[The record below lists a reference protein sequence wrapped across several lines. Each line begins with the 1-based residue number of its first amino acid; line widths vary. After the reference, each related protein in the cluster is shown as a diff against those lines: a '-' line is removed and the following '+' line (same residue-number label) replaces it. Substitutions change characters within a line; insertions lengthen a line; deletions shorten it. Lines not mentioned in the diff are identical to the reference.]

1 MAEPRPVRL
10 IPSSSLEPLMTDID
24 DVFDDVQ
31 DAATGF
37 LNAEDRSLGHVLLG
51 VVVTAGFALAAT
63 LLAQKALSPRLSAA
77 DLRNG
82 ARPVTER
89 PRGAMSMI
97 VPAVFS
103 ATSLSAV
110 RVWNAPSQ
118 PRRNAAL
125 TLWAATQAVNALWLA
140 ARPAGRGLQI
150 GAAMASAGLAAAFA
164 HEARRLDPDAGKMA
178 APIGGGTR
186 MLNAIDRKV
195 DESRA
200 TVH

>member
-1 MAEPRPVRL
+1 
-10 IPSSSLEPLMTDID
+10 MTDID
-24 DVFDDVQ
+24 DVFDDAR
-31 DAATGF
+31 DAALDFVNG
-37 LNAEDRSLGHVLLG
+37 EDRSVGHVLLG
-51 VVVTAGFALAAT
+51 VAVTAGFALAAT
-63 LLAQKALSPRLSAA
+63 FLAQRAMRPRLSAA
-77 DLRNG
+77 EIASG

-125 TLWAATQAVNALWLA
+125 GLWAATQAVNAIWLA
-140 ARPAGRGLQI
+140 ARPAGRALQI

-164 HEARRLDPDAGKMA
+164 HEARRLDPEAGKMA

-186 MLNAIDRKV
+186 VLNAIDRKV
-195 DESRA
+195 NEVRP

>member
-1 MAEPRPVRL
+1 
-10 IPSSSLEPLMTDID
+10 MTDIGD
-24 DVFDDVQ
+24 FVEDAR
-31 DAATGF
+31 DAALDF
-37 LNAEDRSLGHVLLG
+37 VNANEDEIGHVLLG

-63 LLAQKALSPRLSAA
+63 FLANKALQPRLSAA
-77 DLRNG
+77 DVRKG

-110 RVWNAPSQ
+110 RVWNGPKN
-118 PRRNAAL
+118 PRRTGTLA
-125 TLWAATQAVNALWLA
+125 LWAATQVVNAIWLA
-140 ARPAGRGLQI
+140 SRPAGRGLQI

-164 HEARRLDPDAGKMA
+164 HEARKLDPAAGKLA
-178 APIGGGTR
+178 APIGGATR
-186 MLNAIDRKV
+186 VMNKV
-195 DESRA
+195 QDKLSDDHR

>member
-1 MAEPRPVRL
+1 
-10 IPSSSLEPLMTDID
+10 MTDIADFVD
-24 DVFDDVQ
+24 DAR
-31 DAATGF
+31 DAALDFVNG
-37 LNAEDRSLGHVLLG
+37 EDRDMGHVILG

-63 LLAQKALSPRLSAA
+63 LLANKALQPRLSAA
-77 DLRNG
+77 DIRSG

-110 RVWNAPSQ
+110 RVWNAPKN
-118 PRRNAAL
+118 PRRTGAL
-125 TLWAATQAVNALWLA
+125 TLWAATQVVNALWLA

-150 GAAMASAGLAAAFA
+150 AAAMASAGMAAAFA
-164 HEARRLDPDAGKMA
+164 HEARKLDEGAGKLA
-178 APIGGGTR
+178 SPIGGGTR
-186 MLNAIDRKV
+186 IMNKV
-195 DESRA
+195 QDKLSDDHR

>member
-10 IPSSSLEPLMTDID
+10 IPSSSLEALMTDID

-51 VVVTAGFALAAT
+51 VAVTAGFALAAT

-164 HEARRLDPDAGKMA
+164 HEARRLDPDAGKLA

-186 MLNAIDRKV
+186 MLNAIDRKA
-195 DESRA
+195 DEARA
-200 TVH
+200 TMH

>member
-1 MAEPRPVRL
+1 
-10 IPSSSLEPLMTDID
+10 MTDID
-24 DVFDDVQ
+24 DFVDDAR
-31 DAATGF
+31 DAALDFVNG
-37 LNAEDRSLGHVLLG
+37 EERSLGHVVLG
-51 VVVTAGFALAAT
+51 VAVTAGFALAAT
-63 LLAQKALSPRLSAA
+63 FLAQRALTPRISAE
-77 DLRNG
+77 DRRNG

-118 PRRNAAL
+118 GRRTAAL
-125 TLWAATQAVNALWLA
+125 SLWAATQAVNALWLA

-150 GAAMASAGLAAAFA
+150 AAAMASAGLAAAFA
-164 HEARRLDPDAGKMA
+164 HEARKLDPDAGKLA
-178 APIGGGTR
+178 SPIGGGTR
-186 MLNAIDRKV
+186 VMNAIGRRV
-195 DESRA
+195 DDDRA

>member
-1 MAEPRPVRL
+1 
-10 IPSSSLEPLMTDID
+10 MTDID
-24 DVFDDVQ
+24 SVFDDVQ
-31 DAATGF
+31 DAATEF
-37 LNAEDRSLGHVLLG
+37 LNAEDRSMGHVLLG
-51 VVVTAGFALAAT
+51 VAVTAGFALVAT
-63 LLAQKALSPRLSAA
+63 VLAQKALSPRLSAD
-77 DLRNG
+77 DLKSG

-140 ARPAGRGLQI
+140 ARPAGRVLQI

-164 HEARRLDPDAGKMA
+164 HEARRLDPDAGKLA

-186 MLNAIDRKV
+186 MLNAIDRKA
-195 DESRA
+195 DEARA
-200 TVH
+200 TMH

>member
-1 MAEPRPVRL
+1 
-10 IPSSSLEPLMTDID
+10 MTDIGDFVD
-24 DVFDDVQ
+24 DAR
-31 DAATGF
+31 DAALDF
-37 LNAEDRSLGHVLLG
+37 VNANEDEIGHVLLG

-63 LLAQKALSPRLSAA
+63 FLANKALQPKLSAA
-77 DLRNG
+77 DIRSG

-110 RVWNAPSQ
+110 RVWNGPKT
-118 PRRNAAL
+118 PRRTGTLA
-125 TLWAATQAVNALWLA
+125 LWAATQVVNAIWLA
-140 ARPAGRGLQI
+140 SRPAGRGLQI

-164 HEARRLDPDAGKMA
+164 HEARKLDPAAGKLA
-178 APIGGGTR
+178 APIGGATR
-186 MLNAIDRKV
+186 MMNKV
-195 DESRA
+195 QDKVSDDHR

>member
-1 MAEPRPVRL
+1 
-10 IPSSSLEPLMTDID
+10 MTDIGDFVD
-24 DVFDDVQ
+24 DAR
-31 DAATGF
+31 DAALDFVNG
-37 LNAEDRSLGHVLLG
+37 EEREIGHVVLG

-63 LLAQKALSPRLSAA
+63 LLANKALQPRLSAA
-77 DLRNG
+77 DIRSG

-110 RVWNAPSQ
+110 RVWNAPGQ
-118 PRRNAAL
+118 PRRNTAL
-125 TLWAATQAVNALWLA
+125 ILWAATQAVNALWLA
-140 ARPAGRGLQI
+140 SRPAGRGLQI

-164 HEARRLDPDAGKMA
+164 HEARKLDPDAGKLA
-178 APIGGGTR
+178 SPIGQGTR
-186 MLNAIDRKV
+186 VMNAIQRKV
-195 DESRA
+195 SDDHR

>member
-1 MAEPRPVRL
+1 
-10 IPSSSLEPLMTDID
+10 MTDID
-24 DVFDDVQ
+24 DVFDDAR
-31 DAATGF
+31 DAALDFVNG
-37 LNAEDRSLGHVLLG
+37 EDRSIGHVLLG
-51 VVVTAGFALAAT
+51 VAVTAGFALAAT
-63 LLAQKALSPRLSAA
+63 FLAQKALSPRISAT

-110 RVWNAPSQ
+110 RVWNAPAQ

-125 TLWAATQAVNALWLA
+125 GLWAATQAVNALWLA
-140 ARPAGRGLQI
+140 ARPAGRALQI

-186 MLNAIDRKV
+186 LMNAIDRKV
-195 DESRA
+195 DEIRP